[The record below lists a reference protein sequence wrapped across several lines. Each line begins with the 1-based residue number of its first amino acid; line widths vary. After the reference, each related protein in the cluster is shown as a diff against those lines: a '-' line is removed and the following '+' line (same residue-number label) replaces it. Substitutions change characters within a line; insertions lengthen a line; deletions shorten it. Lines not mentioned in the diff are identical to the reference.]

1 MKRFQALWGVDLIR
15 QSLVAFVIGGV
26 LMGVVVVAAFA
37 IDWGTVSQN
46 IYDDSSGRAQTHN
59 RNRIAAGASGATGP
73 DGTRGSR
80 A

>member
-1 MKRFQALWGVDLIR
+1 MKRFQALWGVDIIR
-15 QSLVAFVIGGV
+15 QSLVALVIGGV

-46 IYDDSSGRAQTHN
+46 IYDDSSGRAQTY
-59 RNRIAAGASGATGP
+59 NRIAAGASGATGP